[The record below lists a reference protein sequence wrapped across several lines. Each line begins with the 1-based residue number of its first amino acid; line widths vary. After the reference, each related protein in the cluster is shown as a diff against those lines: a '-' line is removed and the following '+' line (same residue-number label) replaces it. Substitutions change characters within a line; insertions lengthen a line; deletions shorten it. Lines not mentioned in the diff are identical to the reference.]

1 MRGNDRTA
9 GAGGRREECEAGHIT
24 ARFFRLLLSRQER
37 QERIDRR
44 NTDEKNSEWQK
55 TINFLNIFFKKT
67 PQPDPGGRME
77 GIRIWRYYDVM
88 RMTDRQRSLYAE
100 KAVDLANIAAGALI
114 FGQFLSD
121 GRFNLR
127 ISVFIISSFHLSK
140 NH

>member
-1 MRGNDRTA
+1 LPDVLPGSPCLRYDFSKHSPPDT
-9 GAGGRREECEAGHIT
+9 
-24 ARFFRLLLSRQER
+24 RL
-37 QERIDRR
+37 RIDA
-44 NTDEKNSEWQK
+44 
-55 TINFLNIFFKKT
+55 
-67 PQPDPGGRME
+67 
-77 GIRIWRYYDVM
+77 IRIWRYYDVM